1 LNPAS
6 LTQSNTFP
14 NVLEQGVRASVVR
27 FPGSNCD
34 EDSVYALTTLG
45 ASVTR
50 VWHTET
56 DLQDADLVVLP
67 GGFSYG
73 DYLRS
78 GAMAALS
85 PVMTEVKHFAERG
98 GLVLGICNGFQ
109 LLTEARLLPGALAR
123 NTELHFAC
131 ERVTVRVENADT
143 AFTNACTAGEIL
155 TIPIAHGEGRYVAD
169 AETLVRLE
177 GENRVLFRY
186 CNADGELTEE
196 ANPNG
201 SLNSIAGI
209 VSERG
214 NVCGLMPHP
223 ERAVESLLGGTDG
236 QKLFASVFRT
246 LLEVR
251 A

>member
-1 LNPAS
+1 MKSPILSQPA
-6 LTQSNTFP
+6 LG
-14 NVLEQGVRASVVR
+14 EGVRVSVVS

-45 ASVTR
+45 AAVAR

-56 DLQDADLVVLP
+56 DLKDADLVILP

-85 PVMTEVKHFAERG
+85 PVMAEVKRFAERG

-109 LLTEARLLPGALAR
+109 LLTEARLLPGALVR

-131 ERVTVRVENADT
+131 KRVSVRVENT
-143 AFTNACTAGEIL
+143 ATPFTNACDVGEVL
-155 TIPIAHGEGRYVAD
+155 TLPIAHGEGRYVAD
-169 AETLVRLE
+169 AEVLARLE
-177 GENRVLFRY
+177 GDNRVLFRY
-186 CNADGELTEE
+186 CDADGEANES

-201 SLNSIAGI
+201 SLNSVAGI
-209 VSERG
+209 MSERG

-223 ERAVESLLGGTDG
+223 ERAVEALLGGTDG
-236 QKLFASVFRT
+236 QKLFASVFAE
-246 LLEVR
+246 LLNGVR